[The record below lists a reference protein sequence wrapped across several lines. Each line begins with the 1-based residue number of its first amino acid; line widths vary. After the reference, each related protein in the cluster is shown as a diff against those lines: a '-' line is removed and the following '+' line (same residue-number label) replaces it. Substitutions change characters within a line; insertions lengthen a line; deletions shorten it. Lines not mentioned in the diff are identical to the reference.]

1 MCVTTVGRL
10 MVPVLM
16 SACLG
21 AVLCHSQAPPTI
33 ESELTKYKIQITPTS
48 LRAALKDNRA
58 KIRGMAASELG
69 SMRNAASVAPIMK
82 ALIAERDPEARFD
95 MASALVLLDSKVGNK
110 ALTQVCD
117 DTSLPGERRL
127 QAASRLVD
135 AGDLSCLSSVT
146 NVLGDTADP
155 SNKISAL
162 LILKRTRAVPASI
175 APEIQRTLLA
185 SLRDRA
191 PSVRQFAADCIAA
204 LDGNAAVP
212 ALEGAISAEA
222 DDTTRAHM
230 EDLLRVLRGGRPSH

>member
-1 MCVTTVGRL
+1 MRITTAGKL

-33 ESELTKYKIQITPTS
+33 ESELSKYKIQITPSS
-48 LRAALKDNRA
+48 LRSALKDNRA
-58 KIRGMAASELG
+58 KVRGLAASELG
-69 SMRNAASVAPIMK
+69 SMRNEASVVPITK
-82 ALIAERDPEARFD
+82 ALTEERDPEARFD
-95 MASALVLLDSKVGNK
+95 MASALVLLDSKVGNRV
-110 ALTQVCD
+110 LTQVCD
-117 DTSLPGERRL
+117 DTSLPQDRRL

-146 NVLGDTADP
+146 NVLETTTDP

-162 LILKRTRAVPASI
+162 LTLKRIGAVPASI
-175 APEIQRTLLA
+175 GPEIQKTLLA

-204 LDGNAAVP
+204 LDSSAAVP
-212 ALEGAISAEA
+212 ALEGAVSAEP
-222 DDTTRAHM
+222 DETTRAHM
-230 EDLLRVLRGGRPSH
+230 EELLKTLRREPPPH